1 MDMSSLSYF
10 GENSM
15 HRILLA
21 VGLIAFVAT
30 TAMAQPGMRV
40 IDSLGIRTDDQRD
53 PILQRHLVFGFGATY
68 SDGVDTANGA
78 GEFFFPFPGSPSG
91 FYATLQGKDFQ
102 GDDGFG
108 YEDVRG
114 IPDSV
119 MAGRDRFEL
128 TFIVKLQ
135 QGFGTPIVS
144 ISQPIAAGLDSVNIQ
159 STQPGA
165 NFFYT
170 FGRNGGEVKLNH
182 KEITTLK
189 MTAYFNNHPSAVPIA
204 HNDVTR
210 GGMTIAPNP
219 VRGNGRIDLRG
230 RMPAG
235 SRVMVYDMSG
245 TVVHSLRMNAAADD
259 VSLALPALPAGL
271 YGVRII
277 GADGVA
283 SSGGS
288 FVVME

>member
-1 MDMSSLSYF
+1 MQ
-10 GENSM
+10 
-15 HRILLA
+15 RILLA
-21 VGLIAFVAT
+21 VGLIALAAT
-30 TAMAQPGMRV
+30 TVMAQPGMRV
-40 IDSLGIRTDDQRD
+40 IDSLGIRTDDPRD

-91 FYATLQGKDFQ
+91 FYATLEGKDFQ

-128 TFIVKLQ
+128 VFIIKLQ

-165 NFFYT
+165 NFF
-170 FGRNGGEVKLNH
+170 L
-182 KEITTLK
+182 
-189 MTAYFNNHPSAVPIA
+189 P
-204 HNDVTR
+204 R
-210 GGMTIAPNP
+210 G
-219 VRGNGRIDLRG
+219 
-230 RMPAG
+230 PAET
-235 SRVMVYDMSG
+235 DP
-245 TVVHSLRMNAAADD
+245 T
-259 VSLALPALPAGL
+259 
-271 YGVRII
+271 
-277 GADGVA
+277 
-283 SSGGS
+283 
-288 FVVME
+288 